1 MVISCPCALVISI
14 PLSFFGGIGNASRKG
29 ILIKGNNY
37 LEALNNL
44 DIVVF
49 DKTGTLTKGVFE
61 VTKIIPV
68 NGYTNEKLL
77 EISAKAEV
85 FSTHPIAFSIL
96 KAYGKKVDKENIKN
110 YQVVSSY
117 GISVETDKENI
128 LVGNSKFMI
137 DNDIE
142 FNEIDEVGTK
152 VYVAVN
158 RMYIGCIIISDSIKE
173 DSYNAITGLREKR
186 IRKLVMLTGDN
197 KAIATTIA
205 NELKIDEIYSELL
218 PQQKVEIVEILNKQ
232 KRPDGKLAFIGDG
245 INDAPVLA
253 LSDIGI
259 SMGNLGVDAAIE
271 ASDIVLMTD
280 EPSKLIEAIEIAK
293 ATKKIVWQNIIFAL
307 GIKLIFLI
315 LGAFGIASMWE
326 AVFADVGVSIIA
338 ILNAMRI
345 LRMK

>member
-29 ILIKGNNY
+29 ILIKGSNY

-96 KAYGKKVDKENIKN
+96 KAYGKKV
-110 YQVVSSY
+110 
-117 GISVETDKENI
+117 DKENI

>member
-14 PLSFFGGIGNASRKG
+14 PLSFSGEIGNASRKG
-29 ILIKGNNY
+29 ILIKGSNY

-96 KAYGKKVDKENIKN
+96 KAYGKKV
-110 YQVVSSY
+110 
-117 GISVETDKENI
+117 DKENI

>member
-29 ILIKGNNY
+29 ILIKGSNY

-96 KAYGKKVDKENIKN
+96 KAYGKKV
-110 YQVVSSY
+110 
-117 GISVETDKENI
+117 DKENI

-259 SMGNLGVDAAIE
+259 AMGNLGVDAAIE